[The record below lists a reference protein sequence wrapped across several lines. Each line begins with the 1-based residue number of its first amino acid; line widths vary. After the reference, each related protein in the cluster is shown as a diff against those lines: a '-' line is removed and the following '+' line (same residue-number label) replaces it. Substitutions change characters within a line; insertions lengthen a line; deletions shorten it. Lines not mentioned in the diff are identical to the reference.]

1 MRKTLPSTSLCYK
14 ACAKYIPVLLCTIKL
29 AQSTFHYYFVL
40 QSLYYKACTKHVPV
54 LLCTTQLA
62 QSTSQY
68 YFLLQSLHQALPST
82 TLYYIV
88 CPYYVAVPLCTTKL
102 ARSTSYYKACTKY
115 VPVLLCTTKLAQ
127 STSQYYF
134 VLQSMRKKTSQYFFV
149 LHSLRKIHPGTK
161 SLHKAHPT
169 TTLSYRA
176 CTKHVPLLLCIHHQ
190 GTNQNYAHT
199 TKQAL
204 QNTIKEPITHQNG
217 RTANQAPCN
226 IHAAITIRFAATSI
240 HLCSHD
246 NAIYNHRFQNDLQLR
261 THDETSIA
269 KHHQGTRNQSHTKTN
284 GPHPPRTGGTFHRRP
299 KRLYTEKHKVL
310 LRLPPQ
316 HKPHATFI
324 QPLQCVLQ
332 QQVYIHAAITMRSA
346 TTDSKRP

>member
-1 MRKTLPSTSLCYK
+1 
-14 ACAKYIPVLLCTIKL
+14 
-29 AQSTFHYYFVL
+29 
-40 QSLYYKACTKHVPV
+40 
-54 LLCTTQLA
+54 
-62 QSTSQY
+62 
-68 YFLLQSLHQALPST
+68 
-82 TLYYIV
+82 
-88 CPYYVAVPLCTTKL
+88 
-102 ARSTSYYKACTKY
+102 
-115 VPVLLCTTKLAQ
+115 
-127 STSQYYF
+127 
-134 VLQSMRKKTSQYFFV
+134 MRKKTSQYFFV

-269 KHHQGTRNQSHTKTN
+269 KHHQWTNRTQKRTDRTRRAHEVPFIAGQSHFTRK
-284 GPHPPRTGGTFHRRP
+284 
-299 KRLYTEKHKVL
+299 KHKVSCSGF
-310 LRLPPQ
+310 LPSTSSMQ
-316 HKPHATFI
+316 HPCSHYNSF
-324 QPLQCVLQ
+324 CNN
-332 QQVYIHAAITMRSA
+332 
-346 TTDSKRP
+346 